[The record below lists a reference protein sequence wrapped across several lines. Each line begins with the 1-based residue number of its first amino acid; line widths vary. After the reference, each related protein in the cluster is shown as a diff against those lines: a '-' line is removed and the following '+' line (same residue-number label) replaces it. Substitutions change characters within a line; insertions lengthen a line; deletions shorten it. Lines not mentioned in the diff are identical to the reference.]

1 MTDEAPTPDE
11 VDTMM
16 SDIGSLVRVP
26 FQVSRGLQTAKKLRA
41 HIAALKVKY
50 HNAVMDLCEVKEV
63 SEPLN
68 DKVTALEAENK
79 RLREA
84 LERAELFI
92 DQVRQDLHHERIADW
107 YPEGAHSS
115 AAAMS
120 ESMRV
125 IGNRCADFEA
135 EAALKETP

>member
-1 MTDEAPTPDE
+1 MDNQMTNEAPTKDE
-11 VDTMM
+11 VARAFRHLRHKC
-16 SDIGSLVRVP
+16 SDGS
-26 FQVSRGLQTAKKLRA
+26 GGYTAINILRA

-84 LERAELFI
+84 LEELA
-92 DQVRQDLHHERIADW
+92 RLGGSNGE
-107 YPEGAHSS
+107 YGNS
-115 AAAMS
+115 
-120 ESMRV
+120 
-125 IGNRCADFEA
+125 IGNQIAK
-135 EAALKETP
+135 AALAQTGEK